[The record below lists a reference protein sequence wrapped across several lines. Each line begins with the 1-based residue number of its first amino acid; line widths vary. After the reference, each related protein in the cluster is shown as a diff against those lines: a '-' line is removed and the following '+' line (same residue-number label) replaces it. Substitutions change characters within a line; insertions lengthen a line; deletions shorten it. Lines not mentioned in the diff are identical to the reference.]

1 MAACSA
7 QAAACAAL
15 DTAERLHQAKHEQQA
30 GCSGPGAPRGSRLS
44 HFRRPCQLVAAVLG
58 HACMLGLDA
67 QGAMEIVF
75 LASALA
81 LLDDYTPD
89 YFSVSH
95 FISFYDNIQA

>member
-1 MAACSA
+1 MPARGGG
-7 QAAACAAL
+7 L
-15 DTAERLHQAKHEQQA
+15 
-30 GCSGPGAPRGSRLS
+30 GP
-44 HFRRPCQLVAAVLG
+44 CV